1 MVISLKNPVFCP
13 PNFQNLK
20 HHFWKKKMD
29 ANRMDY
35 EEKSIKKNKN
45 NNEKLVIFVWA
56 RQLTNTVLK
65 TLNYT
70 IRNLQMLKTFCFVFK
85 ET

>member
-1 MVISLKNPVFCP
+1 MKNMHTVQLISKKKRKEKSVVISLKNPVFCP
-13 PNFQNLK
+13 PNCQNLK

-45 NNEKLVIFVWA
+45 NNEKLVIFV
-56 RQLTNTVLK
+56 
-65 TLNYT
+65 
-70 IRNLQMLKTFCFVFK
+70 
-85 ET
+85 

>member
-1 MVISLKNPVFCP
+1 
-13 PNFQNLK
+13 
-20 HHFWKKKMD
+20 
-29 ANRMDY
+29 MDY